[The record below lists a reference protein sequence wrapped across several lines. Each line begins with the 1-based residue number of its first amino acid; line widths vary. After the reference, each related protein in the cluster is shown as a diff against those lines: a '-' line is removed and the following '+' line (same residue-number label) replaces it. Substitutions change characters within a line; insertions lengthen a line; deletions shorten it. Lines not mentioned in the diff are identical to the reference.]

1 MLQFCII
8 FAYYFAPHA
17 HATTNF
23 SAANSNQYLSA
34 FTKPKALSYFYHHTT
49 PRSPTLQ
56 KIFATT
62 PSSGTP
68 HTHIAA
74 ATAPCCHTHIMST
87 MGAMQFARFVQQ
99 PFCSLAC
106 RIIFLQ
112 KKRLVLGYENQTYSR
127 CRINLTPPP
136 SWMLHLIHSIL
147 RYVVQS
153 TTHLSL
159 NVLWLLFR
167 QNASITA

>member
-56 KIFATT
+56 KKSSLPPQAVAHHT
-62 PSSGTP
+62 PTSQP
-68 HTHIAA
+68 QQLLAAIHISWAQWE
-74 ATAPCCHTHIMST
+74 P
-87 MGAMQFARFVQQ
+87 
-99 PFCSLAC
+99 CSLLVLCSSHFAPSHVELFFC
-106 RIIFLQ
+106 